1 MKSLTKLP
9 DQFNISILKRSI
21 SKIDRLNA
29 VMPQI
34 QIYDFDLF
42 NLESLFKLNQF
53 DVIIHCATDYGR
65 KNSSWLSLVESNI
78 LFPMKVLQGAIK
90 GGVKLFINIDTM
102 LPDHTSNYSL
112 SKSHFREWLQ
122 VISQEVRVVNIR
134 MEHFY
139 GPGDDDTKFI
149 TSITRALL
157 RGDVNIPL
165 TAGLQKRDFVYIEDV
180 LSAIVYVLKKGLMN
194 IMPEWTEYE
203 LGSGVT
209 ITIKELVEKIKFQSG
224 NQSSTLLFGAVPY
237 RQYEAMEIKPN
248 LSALRELGWS
258 AKYDLATGIDEVI
271 NYERG

>member
-1 MKSLTKLP
+1 VKSLTKLP